1 MQHIQIQDVYIEET
15 PCKKIKAYVQGSSWR
30 CYNTEVVVD
39 EEVKELHSYR
49 CECPAHV
56 EYAGLC
62 KHCVATLLRYFQVR
76 EDIRCKQEAPAK
88 KLKVEFP
95 EKIAQLEATPGIALL
110 VQMQFTQEKG
120 FQIVL
125 LHLREIS
132 PFEFLIGICLDDLKI
147 RSHIRSMT

>member
-1 MQHIQIQDVYIEET
+1 MDIMYTETDIRKDTSQQVFQRGKWLYQSGNVQHIQIQDVYIEET

-39 EEVKELHSYR
+39 EEAKELHSYR

-76 EDIRCKQEAPAK
+76 EDIRCKQEAP
-88 KLKVEFP
+88 F
-95 EKIAQLEATPGIALL
+95 
-110 VQMQFTQEKG
+110 
-120 FQIVL
+120 
-125 LHLREIS
+125 
-132 PFEFLIGICLDDLKI
+132 
-147 RSHIRSMT
+147 